1 MPRLMDS
8 HRDLNLPARAQEQEI
23 VMGRTA
29 SRPVDQ
35 A

>member
-1 MPRLMDS
+1 MPGLMDF
-8 HRDLNLPARAQEQEI
+8 HRDLNLPARAQEV

-29 SRPVDQ
+29 SGPVDP

>member
-1 MPRLMDS
+1 MPRLTDL
-8 HRDLNLPARAQEQEI
+8 HPDLNLPARAQEI

-29 SRPVDQ
+29 SRPVDP

>member
-1 MPRLMDS
+1 MPRLTDF
-8 HRDLNLPARAQEQEI
+8 HRDLNLPARAQEI

-29 SRPVDQ
+29 NRSAGP